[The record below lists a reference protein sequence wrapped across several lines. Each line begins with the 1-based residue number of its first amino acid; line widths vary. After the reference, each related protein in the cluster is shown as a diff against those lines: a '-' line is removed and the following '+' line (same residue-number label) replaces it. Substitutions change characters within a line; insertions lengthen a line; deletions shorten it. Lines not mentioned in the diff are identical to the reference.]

1 MTSNSTSIEPE
12 KCQLRFVDIL
22 ETEEEAANIVG
33 LLADPTYGETPICS
47 VCLDRMEENNVL
59 TILCN
64 HSFHAECIGQWAD
77 TTCPICR
84 YAQTPEL
91 IPDQKCF
98 DCGRTSD
105 LWMCLICGNVGCGR
119 YAAAHAHQYKTSHIF
134 TLQVGGKLVWDYA
147 GDNYVHRLI
156 ESATD
161 GKMIEYDGGGDGF
174 EKGEEKISAVQLEYT
189 CLLTSQLENQRIHF
203 EEKLREAEQRFN
215 EHGRQ
220 AQQKLN
226 ALESELSTVR
236 AEREATREEL
246 ASTSAAKQLLD
257 RKFQQ
262 THQRAQHLQRELEE
276 EKHLSSLLSKDKE
289 LLSKQ
294 KEELERL
301 RRQEIVGLEEQLRDL
316 MAHFDTQAKIQQQ
329 MDAGAV
335 SKEELE
341 TSTMDGDSR
350 PFFYGNPFV
359 EKHKGVL
366 RFSKNCSPPNDC
378 AMLCMVDVPA
388 FFTCRE
394 LVNFVRPVA
403 PEIALMKVIRDDAA
417 NKYMV
422 AIKFKSAAAALSFHK
437 QYNDIE
443 FNSIEPEK
451 CQLRFV
457 DILETE
463 EEAAN
468 IVGLLADPT
477 YGETPIC
484 SVCLD
489 RMEENNVLTI
499 LCCPICRYAQT
510 PELIPDQKCFD
521 CGRTSDLWMC
531 LICGNVGCG
540 RYAAAHAHQYKTS
553 HIFTLQV
560 GGKLVWDYAGDNYV
574 HRLIESATDGKMI
587 EYDGGGAGDGFEKG
601 EEKISAVQLEY
612 TCLLTSQLENQRI
625 HFEEKLRE
633 AEQRFNEHGR
643 QAQQKLNAL
652 ESELC
657 TVRAER
663 EATREELASTSAAK
677 QLLDRKFQQTHQRAQ
692 HLQRE
697 LEEER
702 HLSSLLSKDK
712 ELLSKQ
718 KEELERLRRQEIV
731 GLEEQLRDLM
741 AHFDTQAK
749 IQQQMDAGAVSKE
762 ELETSTMAYTLNVE
776 KLNRQNI
783 NDLITMIFVF
793 D

>member
-1 MTSNSTSIEPE
+1 MEKKSGAVTDKSGASNETDSVARKRYSSA
-12 KCQLRFVDIL
+12 VD
-22 ETEEEAANIVG
+22 TNR
-33 LLADPTYGETPICS
+33 LLKN
-47 VCLDRMEENNVL
+47 VKNVL
-59 TILCN
+59 KNEKTNETI
-64 HSFHAECIGQWAD
+64 SIA
-77 TTCPICR
+77 PI
-84 YAQTPEL
+84 
-91 IPDQKCF
+91 
-98 DCGRTSD
+98 
-105 LWMCLICGNVGCGR
+105 
-119 YAAAHAHQYKTSHIF
+119 
-134 TLQVGGKLVWDYA
+134 
-147 GDNYVHRLI
+147 
-156 ESATD
+156 
-161 GKMIEYDGGGDGF
+161 
-174 EKGEEKISAVQLEYT
+174 
-189 CLLTSQLENQRIHF
+189 
-203 EEKLREAEQRFN
+203 REPI
-215 EHGRQ
+215 
-220 AQQKLN
+220 
-226 ALESELSTVR
+226 AL
-236 AEREATREEL
+236 
-246 ASTSAAKQLLD
+246 
-257 RKFQQ
+257 
-262 THQRAQHLQRELEE
+262 
-276 EKHLSSLLSKDKE
+276 
-289 LLSKQ
+289 
-294 KEELERL
+294 
-301 RRQEIVGLEEQLRDL
+301 
-316 MAHFDTQAKIQQQ
+316 
-329 MDAGAV
+329 
-335 SKEELE
+335 
-341 TSTMDGDSR
+341 DGDSR

-366 RFSKNCSPPNDC
+366 RFSKNCSPPKDC

-394 LVNFVRPVA
+394 LTNFVRPVA
-403 PEIALMKVIRDDAA
+403 PEIALMKIIRDDAA

-499 LCCPICRYAQT
+499 LCNHSFHAECIGQWADTTCPICRYTQT

-540 RYAAAHAHQYKTS
+540 RYAAAHAHQLANFSFTNFGHYEKTS

-643 QAQQKLNAL
+643 QTQQKLNTL

-663 EATREELASTSAAK
+663 EAAREELASTSAAK
-677 QLLDRKFQQTHQRAQ
+677 QLLDRKFQQTHQRA
-692 HLQRE
+692 HHMQRE

-762 ELETSTMAYTLNVE
+762 ELETSTMGLRKEDGGGGKKQRRN
-776 KLNRQNI
+776 KK
-783 NDLITMIFVF
+783 
-793 D
+793 